1 MKAGGMGARRRPSA
15 VHPHLPGRTMADDG
29 FLLIPDNVLGAHAGE
44 EIVRMVVLAD
54 MIEAKP
60 PIFAL
65 AQPPPWA
72 RDGTIF
78 VGLEPDVAFSRPWPA
93 LTGRS
98 GFPRAAALASGHPIP
113 QTLPTPS
120 PPPSPP
126 VT

>member
-1 MKAGGMGARRRPSA
+1 MKAGGIGARRRPSA

-98 GFPRAAALASGHPIP
+98 GPPYADALGRPELIP
-113 QTLPTPS
+113 AKLTKAFAHTRLAGE
-120 PPPSPP
+120 
-126 VT
+126 

>member
-1 MKAGGMGARRRPSA
+1 
-15 VHPHLPGRTMADDG
+15 MADDG

-72 RDGTIF
+72 RDG
-78 VGLEPDVAFSRPWPA
+78 SRAPCNSATRRPGIGVRSRRSLSR
-93 LTGRS
+93 LTRMSRFLGR
-98 GFPRAAALASGHPIP
+98 GRH
-113 QTLPTPS
+113 
-120 PPPSPP
+120 
-126 VT
+126 

>member
-1 MKAGGMGARRRPSA
+1 
-15 VHPHLPGRTMADDG
+15 MADDG

-78 VGLEPDVAFSRPWPA
+78 VGLEPMSRF
-93 LTGRS
+93 LGR
-98 GFPRAAALASGHPIP
+98 GRH
-113 QTLPTPS
+113 
-120 PPPSPP
+120 
-126 VT
+126 